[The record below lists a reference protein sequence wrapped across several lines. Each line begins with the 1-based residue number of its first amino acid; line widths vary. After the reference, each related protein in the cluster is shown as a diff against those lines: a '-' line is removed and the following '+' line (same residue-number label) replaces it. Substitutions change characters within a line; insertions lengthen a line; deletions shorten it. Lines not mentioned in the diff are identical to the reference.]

1 MITDEWRK
9 FKGWVVLEFFLNGNR
24 AYIKELSR
32 LLRVSPQTAQR
43 YLRLYEKEDVLKKE
57 DIGNAS
63 LYVLADTPLTRE
75 LKRNYL
81 LMKIFPKVSGIV
93 ERNPNIACLALYGSA
108 ASGEYDQSSD
118 IDLLAISGPN
128 KLDLS
133 SIKDIEGLL
142 GREVHVEVMSL
153 GRWRSL
159 GEKRDAFYLSVSKN
173 HLLLYGAL
181 P

>member
-9 FKGWVVLEFFLNGNR
+9 FKGWTVLEFFLNGNK

-32 LLRVSPQTAQR
+32 LLKVSPQTAQR
-43 YLRLYEKEDVLKKE
+43 YSRFYEKEGVLDME
-57 DIGNAS
+57 SVGNAS

-75 LKRNYL
+75 LKKNYL
-81 LMKIFPKVSGIV
+81 LMKIFPRISKVIEQNADV
-93 ERNPNIACLALYGSA
+93 ACLALYGSA
-108 ASGEYDQSSD
+108 ASGGYDQNSD
-118 IDLLAISGPN
+118 IDLLAISGSN
-128 KLDLS
+128 KLDLGG
-133 SIKDIEGLL
+133 IKDIESTL

-159 GEKRDAFYLSVSKN
+159 GEKMDAFYLSVSKS
-173 HLLLYGAL
+173 HLVLYGVL